1 MMAERWSEVQMAY
14 MRADQK
20 QIQRPLSMSTEYVLS
35 GIFMHGTRAVLRYT
49 ETYKTPKAIK
59 RSISNA
65 TICFHEN

>member
-35 GIFMHGTRAVLRYT
+35 GIFYAWHKSCAEIHGDL
-49 ETYKTPKAIK
+49 
-59 RSISNA
+59 
-65 TICFHEN
+65 